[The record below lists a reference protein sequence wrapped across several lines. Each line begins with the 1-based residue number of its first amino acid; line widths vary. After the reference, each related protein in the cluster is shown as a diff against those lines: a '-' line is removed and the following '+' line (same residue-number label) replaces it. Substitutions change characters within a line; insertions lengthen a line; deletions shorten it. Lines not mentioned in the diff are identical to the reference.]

1 MTSGEYTN
9 TSEDDIPTGARIKKK
24 LLQKN
29 GKRLI
34 TLRDLVSTKATST
47 RLESSNQTDL
57 LTQSEEKTSDL
68 LDDVSTIFLEST
80 ECSLQGQPRS
90 NNTTSLSSE
99 VSSNSA
105 GNREKSRQRGSQE
118 SLGDYKQN
126 FPFEPPRQVHTR
138 CNGFQMKMSWPP
150 VGAKK
155 VATSK
160 PPPWN

>member
-1 MTSGEYTN
+1 MTSGECTN

-80 ECSLQGQPRS
+80 ECSLHGQPRS

-126 FPFEPPRQVHTR
+126 FPFEPPRQAHTR
-138 CNGFQMKMSWPP
+138 CNGFQTKMNWPP
-150 VGAKK
+150 VGAK

-160 PPPWN
+160 APPWN